1 MANYLPERDLF
12 RLLLKKQ
19 HFNQLIET
27 IDLEHI
33 KNNYPQLAQLYRI
46 LPRFHETFPEQE
58 LTVEAFQAY
67 FFTQFPDADKGLYLE
82 LFKTLSELTLDD
94 GVAIGIANSINRRK
108 TALKLSEMAYKYGTG
123 IADKDKLDEAL
134 SNFDKEHSSVVEEQQ
149 EEFVTSDLEALLN
162 STFLEP
168 GLRFRL
174 NCLNKSLGSLR
185 KGDFGFIF
193 ARPETGKT
201 TFLASEIGAM
211 LIQLRDQK
219 KTQPILWL
227 NNEEQ
232 GRKVYLRIYQAY
244 FGVEL
249 DKLIANWKAYHTKFN
264 EEVGHLF
271 LLKDE
276 AQLTKLNVER
286 LVAKVNPSLI
296 VFDQIDKVTGFQAD
310 RDDLL
315 LGSIYQWARE
325 LAKTY
330 CPVIGVCQA
339 DGTGDGVRWLTMH
352 HVANAKTA
360 KQAEADWILG
370 IGASYEEGA
379 DKIRYLNISKN
390 KLTGDKDTKDTLR
403 HGKFEVLIKP
413 TVARYEDIVNYD

>member
-1 MANYLPERDLF
+1 MNYLPERDIF
-12 RLLLKKQ
+12 KLLLKKQ
-19 HFNQLIET
+19 HFNQLIES

-46 LPRFHETFPEQE
+46 LPRFHEKFPEQE
-58 LTVEAFQAY
+58 LNVEAFQAF
-67 FFTQFPDADKGLYLE
+67 FFTQYPDADKELYLE
-82 LFKTLSELTLDD
+82 LFKTLSELQIGDE
-94 GVAIGIANSINRRK
+94 VAIGIASSIKQRK

-123 IADKDKLDEAL
+123 IVEKDKLDEAVAA
-134 SNFDKEHSSVVEEQQ
+134 FAKEHDDVAEEQQ
-149 EEFVTSDLEALLN
+149 EEFVTSNLEELLK
-162 STFLEP
+162 STFLES

-201 TFLASEIGAM
+201 TFLASEISAM
-211 LIQLRDQK
+211 LIQLRDMK
-219 KTQPILWL
+219 STQPILWF

-232 GRKVYLRIYQAY
+232 GRKVFIRIYQAY

-249 DKLIANWKAYHTKFN
+249 DKLLANWKTYHDRFN
-264 EEVGHLF
+264 SEVGHLF

-286 LVAKVNPSLI
+286 IVKKINPSLI
-296 VFDQIDKVTGFQAD
+296 VFDQIDKISGFQAD

-352 HVANAKTA
+352 NVANAKTS

-370 IGASYEEGA
+370 IGVSYEEGT
-379 DKIRYLNISKN
+379 DKVRYLNISKN
-390 KLTGDKDTKDTLR
+390 KLTGDSDTKDTLR
-403 HGKFEVLIKP
+403 HGRFEVLIRP
-413 TVARYEDIVNYD
+413 TIARYEDIVKYD